1 LISLGHLEA
10 RNTKSNNIEKMPN
23 SKINH
28 FHTSIVHEKVKL
40 MKKEEAVRICEAVN
54 FYGTF

>member
-1 LISLGHLEA
+1 MGHLEA

-23 SKINH
+23 STINH